1 MEASLVMNGHFRFVV
16 ATLASALLGAAAPA
30 AAQMSVSFYGGYL
43 GSTGIDNVA
52 SDTQADIKSS
62 AAFMLALGTD
72 LDASRELQLQFGQQ
86 STTLSPGGGA
96 APFDLAIRYLHLGG
110 TAFIDRPI
118 GPGPYAVGGLGAT
131 QFSPGTSGYGSEVKP
146 SFNVGFGYHWPLS
159 ERVALRAEVRGFFTF
174 VNSSGGFLCSGG
186 CVAILSSD
194 VFTQY
199 GATVGLT
206 ARF

>member
-1 MEASLVMNGHFRFVV
+1 MKAHSRTLAALTA
-16 ATLASALLGAAAPA
+16 ATLLAAAAPA
-30 AAQMSVSFYGGYL
+30 LAQVSVSLHGGYF
-43 GSTGIDNVA
+43 GSTGIDNVG
-52 SDTQADIKSS
+52 SETQADVKSS
-62 AAFMLALGTD
+62 GSFVLAVGTD
-72 LDASRELQLQFGQQ
+72 LDASRELQLQFSQQ
-86 STTLSPGGGA
+86 STTLSPGGGS

-110 TAFIDRPI
+110 TAFIDRSI

-131 QFSPGTSGYGSEVKP
+131 QFSPSTSGYGSEIKP
-146 SFNVGFGYHWPLS
+146 SLNVGIGYHWPLS
-159 ERVALRAEVRGFFTF
+159 ERVALRAELRGFFTF

-186 CVAILSSD
+186 CVALLMSD